1 MKRNMPLILLT
12 LLALLAAGCEVF
24 PYVTQPTTTVS
35 VPPVT
40 PTAEPTE
47 APPTATLAPYETPTP
62 TEITEAPSEP
72 TPTGKPAYTLQPGS
86 PVALPN
92 FNHPE
97 AGCAW
102 LGVAGQVF
110 DEQELE
116 VLGLTVL
123 VGDTQ
128 NPNADPYQAQT
139 GDALAYGRGGYEIR
153 IAEEVLDT
161 NERFWIQ
168 VVNAEGASLTA
179 RHAFDTTADCG
190 RNLILINF
198 VPLPDPGPEMGAT
211 TPEPTLPAYP

>member
-1 MKRNMPLILLT
+1 MKRYTPLILLT

-24 PYVTQPTTTVS
+24 PYVTQPTAMIT
-35 VPPVT
+35 VPPST
-40 PTAEPTE
+40 PTVEPTE
-47 APPTATLAPYETPTP
+47 APPTATLAPPETPTS
-62 TEITEAPSEP
+62 TEVIVSPSEP
-72 TPTGKPAYTLQPGS
+72 TPTDNPTYTLQPGS

-97 AGCAW
+97 SGCAW

-110 DEQELE
+110 DEQGLE
-116 VLGLTVL
+116 VLGLTIQ
-123 VGDTQ
+123 VGDSQ

-139 GDALAYGRGGYEIR
+139 GDALAYGLGGYEIQ
-153 IAEEVLDT
+153 IAEEVFDT

-168 VVNAEGASLTA
+168 VVNAEGAPLTA
-179 RHAFDTTADCG
+179 RNAFDTTADCG